1 MILSYSTFTFILLD
15 ILYVLTLM
23 INLVSLDIIQCK
35 EIVVK
40 SWKRELIILKDSN
53 DLFLTV
59 FGSFSEIL

>member
-1 MILSYSTFTFILLD
+1 
-15 ILYVLTLM
+15 M
-23 INLVSLDIIQCK
+23 INLVSLDIIQYK

-40 SWKRELIILKDSN
+40 SWKRELIILKDGN

>member
-1 MILSYSTFTFILLD
+1 
-15 ILYVLTLM
+15 M

>member
-1 MILSYSTFTFILLD
+1 MLLNVLD
-15 ILYVLTLM
+15 VLTLM

-35 EIVVK
+35 EIAIK